1 MKYTVQFFVI
11 IFFSGPTLLYAQ
23 KNQKIQKDTPVK
35 RKIPLISTAY
45 YKDTTLVLIPFD
57 YKQSALYLPH
67 TYQVIDS
74 VASML
79 LKKSDVTLSIDGFAH
94 PDEGNDT
101 ICKYL
106 ALNRALFVR
115 DYVLGRGIDS
125 SRIVLVR
132 GLSKTKS
139 PNSDIDSDGR
149 IRNCK
154 AELRLNFP
162 IPPEVLRK
170 ADRDEDGTPDI
181 IDGCPDEYGYKEN
194 NGCRDSSIIV
204 IPFENQQS
212 SLSPFTYRALDSVV
226 LVLKKNN
233 TYTIAIEGHAY
244 KTEGIHAVCERLAM
258 ERAYIVKNYLLSRNI
273 SNKRIVTIK
282 GSGIRRPFNAGKNP
296 REIAV
301 NSRAEILLKK

>member
-1 MKYTVQFFVI
+1 MKYTVQLFI
-11 IFFSGPTLLYAQ
+11 IFFFTGTTLVYAQ
-23 KNQKIQKDTPVK
+23 KNQKILKDTAVK
-35 RKIPLISTAY
+35 RKPPLISTAY

-67 TYQVIDS
+67 TYEVIDS
-74 VASML
+74 VATML
-79 LKKSDVTLSIDGFAH
+79 LKKNDVTLSIDGYAH

-125 SRIVLVR
+125 SRIILVR

-139 PNSDIDSDGR
+139 VNSDIDKDGHT
-149 IRNCK
+149 RNCK

-162 IPPEVLRK
+162 IPPEILRK
-170 ADRDEDGTPDI
+170 ADRDEDGVVDI
-181 IDGCPDEYGYKEN
+181 EDNCPDDYGYKEN
-194 NGCRDSSIIV
+194 NGCKDSNTIV

-226 LVLKKNN
+226 TVLKENAA
-233 TYTIAIEGHAY
+233 YTVAIEGHAY
-244 KTEGIHAVCERLAM
+244 KSEGIAAVCQRLSM
-258 ERAYIVKNYLLSRNI
+258 ERASIVKNYLLSRNI

-282 GSGIRRPFNAGKNP
+282 SAGINRPYNAGKNP
-296 REIAV
+296 REIAA
-301 NSRAEILLKK
+301 NYRAEILLKK